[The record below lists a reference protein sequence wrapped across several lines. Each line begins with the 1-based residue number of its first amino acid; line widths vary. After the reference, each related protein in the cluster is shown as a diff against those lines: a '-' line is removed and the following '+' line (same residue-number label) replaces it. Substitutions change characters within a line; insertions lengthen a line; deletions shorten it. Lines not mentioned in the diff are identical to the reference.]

1 MTEVH
6 IQTYRTADYM
16 LSSAQDYRA
25 GKPGYQQ
32 HPWQATL
39 GIDAVVFTNHPGSDD
54 ERARPNF
61 WAGNGILPRV
71 AQHENV
77 LICIHHVPADD
88 PFPFSHAY
96 FPRDAFAEV
105 IERNGWLFG
114 RKDDGYIALYSQH
127 DLHWYGDQHAVGNPI
142 NEARAA
148 APTNGWIIEMGNA
161 AQWDTFAAFVDAVA
175 AAAVTFR
182 GAGHELTLTYAS
194 PTAGTLHFGWHGPLL
209 VGEAAVALHD
219 YPRFDNPYC
228 HAEFGTRQYTV
239 RYGAAQHTIDF
250 G

>member
-1 MTEVH
+1 
-6 IQTYRTADYM
+6 

-77 LICIHHVPADD
+77 LVCIHHVPADD

-96 FPRDAFAEV
+96 FPKAAFDEV
-105 IERNGWLFG
+105 IERAGWLFG
-114 RKDDGYIALYSQH
+114 RKGEGYIALYSQH
-127 DLHWYGDQHAVGNPI
+127 ALQWYGDQHIAGNPV
-142 NEARAA
+142 NEARAE
-148 APTNGWIIEMGNA
+148 APTNAWIVEMGRA
-161 AQWDTFAAFVDAVA
+161 ADWGTLDAFVDALA
-175 AAAVTFR
+175 AATVTMN
-182 GAGHELTLTYAS
+182 GEGHELTVAYAS
-194 PTAGTLHFGWHGPLL
+194 PSAGVVHFGWHGPLL
-209 VGEAAVALHD
+209 VGGAVVALHD

-228 HAEFGTRQYTV
+228 HAEFATRQYTIQMGGEA
-239 RYGAAQHTIDF
+239 YAINFA
-250 G
+250 